1 MPNYDILRH
10 IRTKQPYINIKTGV
24 KNMAIVQELNKS
36 WFMDR
41 FKEMGRGDLF
51 SYEALE
57 CLYDYYEELSES
69 AGEDYKLDVID
80 ICCDWYESTVEEL
93 INEYD
98 IDVSECEDDEEKQET
113 VIDYLDENTDAIT
126 LSNGNILYQLF

>member
-1 MPNYDILRH
+1 
-10 IRTKQPYINIKTGV
+10 
-24 KNMAIVQELNKS
+24 MAIVQELNKS
-36 WFMDR
+36 YFMDR
-41 FKEMGRGDLF
+41 FTEMGRGDQF

-57 CLYDYYEELSES
+57 CLYDYYEEVSES
-69 AGEDYKLDVID
+69 TGEDYRLDVIA

-113 VIDYLDENTDAIT
+113 VIDYLNDETFAMYAGDK
-126 LSNGNILYQLF
+126 ILYQPF

>member
-1 MPNYDILRH
+1 
-10 IRTKQPYINIKTGV
+10 
-24 KNMAIVQELNKS
+24 MAIVQELNKS
-36 WFMDR
+36 YFMDR
-41 FKEMGRGDLF
+41 FTEMGRGDQF

-57 CLYDYYEELSES
+57 YSES
-69 AGEDYKLDVID
+69 TGEDYRLDVIA

-113 VIDYLDENTDAIT
+113 VIDYLNDETFAMYAGDK
-126 LSNGNILYQLF
+126 ILYQAF